1 MTWAEIEAV
10 LRAGRDRQAI
20 WREAR
25 RYLDFWAASET
36 DRQTYGLHA
45 IALLAELACGLDA
58 ATAGQVLTEASAVRV
73 RREDFGGMDERECL
87 VSQVYSQCVKL
98 HDSLEYRRVVSLIA
112 LVAADLGAA

>member
-10 LRAGRDRQAI
+10 LRAGRDRQAV

-36 DRQTYGLHA
+36 DRQGYGLHA
-45 IALLAELACGLDA
+45 IALLVELAGPNASHVLRDA
-58 ATAGQVLTEASAVRV
+58 QAVRV
-73 RREDFGGMDERECL
+73 RRDESGELDDHEAL
-87 VSQVYSQCVKL
+87 VAQAFALRIKL